1 MIELETKQ
9 TSSTRDAADA
19 VRADLPAI
27 LRYALRSDNYLAH
40 EQSARFSAACQRYP
54 PHISRKSSTIPMSAN
69 V

>member
-19 VRADLPAI
+19 VRGDLPAI

-40 EQSARFSAACQRYP
+40 EQNARFFNRL
-54 PHISRKSSTIPMSAN
+54 
-69 V
+69 